1 MGRKGHKS
9 IEVGLSISFP
19 KLTRIVKMGN
29 EEPDSFPKTAKNVEM
44 RSEMTVS
51 FLKMTENVE
60 MGNGCD
66 IMKGENRVK

>member
-1 MGRKGHKS
+1 
-9 IEVGLSISFP
+9 
-19 KLTRIVKMGN
+19 MGN

-60 MGNGCD
+60 MGNG
-66 IMKGENRVK
+66 KRL

>member
-1 MGRKGHKS
+1 
-9 IEVGLSISFP
+9 
-19 KLTRIVKMGN
+19 MGN